1 MSVFSINWLAVIVG
15 VVLSMLSGSLWY
27 NPKTFFP
34 TWWKGIG
41 KGDETPG
48 GGKNMG
54 LIWGLTILTSVFQVV
69 GLAVILN
76 VVAKAFGS
84 VNIATGALTGAL
96 VWLFI
101 IAPTNLTNKLF
112 AGFPFKVWFIE
123 AGSHLLNF
131 VLFGALLG
139 LWR

>member
-1 MSVFSINWLAVIVG
+1 
-15 VVLSMLSGSLWY
+15 
-27 NPKTFFP
+27 
-34 TWWKGIG
+34 
-41 KGDETPG
+41 
-48 GGKNMG
+48 
-54 LIWGLTILTSVFQVV
+54 
-69 GLAVILN
+69 VILN

-101 IAPTNLTNKLF
+101 VAPTNLTNKLF

-123 AGSHLLNF
+123 AGNHLVNF
-131 VLFGALLG
+131 ILFGALLG